1 MDHSAELARE
11 AAAGFADKLRLI
23 IPTEE
28 IRLHGMKFDA
38 DLFDV
43 EVEHNGW
50 GITVSFDKRG
60 KSLRLLLDDYVI
72 ENLTEKDALSFIDA
86 LAAGRAKVRVSKV
99 PVFGKT
105 VRLELQRVRR
115 SGSQHAG
122 DGDQAWRIGSGA
134 YLRRTRPFD

>member
-105 VRLELQRVRR
+105 VRLELQARSSQRFSTRR
-115 SGSQHAG
+115 RWGPGLADWERSLLASNA
-122 DGDQAWRIGSGA
+122 SV
-134 YLRRTRPFD
+134 